1 MEAAASP
8 SSSGFHAL
16 DRRQLIGTIIG
27 LQLTL
32 LLSALDQTI
41 VGTAMPK
48 IIANLNGFERYT
60 WVTTAYLLTSTIA
73 VPIFGKLSDIYGRK
87 WFYLGGA
94 ALFVGA
100 SALCGAAGD
109 LPLPLDGM
117 NQLILFRGLQ
127 GLAGGIISGLT
138 FTVIGDIFPPAERG
152 KYQGLFTAVWGL
164 ASVFGPTLG
173 GWITDNL
180 NWRWVFYVNV
190 PVGALALTV
199 LWIAFPYFKPEGVRR
214 VVDYAGVATLIAC
227 LVPLLLALTWAGEAQ
242 YGWTAPRVIGGLLFA
257 AGMLGAFLFIETRA
271 LEPVLPLSLF
281 KNSIIS
287 VSSISL
293 FMTGMGMF
301 GAILFIPLFMQG
313 VIGISATQSGSL
325 LTPMML
331 ALMAGSIISGQL
343 VSWLGRYKLLAFTG
357 LALMCGGL
365 VLLGGMG
372 ADTSRGTVVRN
383 MLFVGVGL
391 GLTMP
396 IYTLIVQNAV
406 DPRQMGIAT
415 ASAQFFRLIGGTVGT
430 AIFGSFMLNRYTN
443 YFNNHVPAGVPQQAL
458 PAFMNP
464 LGLIQVLPQLREQ
477 FGKLPGGEQLLN
489 GLLVITRDAL
499 VSALDVV
506 FLVGAVLIAVSFVSN
521 FFLKEVPLRKRNAPG
536 AAQPAAQPA
545 DQPAPARHATPEP
558 VEAMER
564 SA

>member
-48 IIANLNGFERYT
+48 IIANLNGFDRYT

-257 AGMLGAFLFIETRA
+257 AAMLGAFLFIETRA

>member
-1 MEAAASP
+1 METAASP
-8 SSSGFHAL
+8 SNSGFHAL

-190 PVGALALTV
+190 PVGAVALTV

-214 VVDYAGVATLIAC
+214 VVDYAGVAALIAC

-242 YGWTAPRVIGGLLFA
+242 YSWTAPRVIGGLLFA
-257 AGMLGAFLFIETRA
+257 ATMLGAFIFIETRA

-343 VSWLGRYKLLAFTG
+343 VSWLGRYKLLAFAG
-357 LALMCGGL
+357 LALMFGGL

-372 ADTSRGTVVRN
+372 ADTSRGIVVRN

-443 YFNNHVPAGVPQQAL
+443 YFNNHVPAGVPQQTL

-521 FFLKEVPLRKRNAPG
+521 FFLKEVPLRKRNAP
-536 AAQPAAQPA
+536 ATAQPAAQPA
-545 DQPAPARHATPEP
+545 DQPAVARHAVPEP
-558 VEAMER
+558 VEAIER